1 MAGVNFQDILSGL
14 GETMGNRNVLR
25 TMSQV
30 GTQMDPEGA
39 GGFLGQ
45 PATQLIEALA
55 AQEAQA
61 RQDDMFKRLL
71 EVLGGESP
79 EGEESPGISRDR
91 QEGRLESGYGMVEE
105 PAQRQQQPM
114 ARTTN
119 LTEPGGWDSLMD
131 DIFGE
136 TQVSTQ
142 TLRR

>member
-61 RQDDMFKRLL
+61 RQDDMLKRLL

-79 EGEESPGISRDR
+79 QTEGISRDR

-119 LTEPGGWDSLMD
+119 LTESGGWDSLMD

>member
-61 RQDDMFKRLL
+61 GQDDMLKRLL

-79 EGEESPGISRDR
+79 QTEGISRDR

>member
-30 GTQMDPEGA
+30 GTQMDPEGT

-45 PATQLIEALA
+45 PATQLIESLA

-79 EGEESPGISRDR
+79 QTEGISRDR

>member
-1 MAGVNFQDILSGL
+1 
-14 GETMGNRNVLR
+14 MGNRNVLR

-55 AQEAQA
+55 VQEAQA
-61 RQDDMFKRLL
+61 RQDDMLKRLL
-71 EVLGGESP
+71 EVLGGESAV
-79 EGEESPGISRDR
+79 ISQDR
-91 QEGRLESGYGMVEE
+91 QKGRLESGYGMVEE

-114 ARTTN
+114 VRTTN